1 MESLLSLAFD
11 NISSVDATKIRKGLR
26 QIEGLLA
33 QICLSSAPARSPRK
47 GGDGMAE
54 AKGLGVLR
62 EDAAFREFFRLQE
75 GFRCNGKQMRQNA
88 SVPLETNMRHLQWPH
103 DSLRLSSVYLEC
115 PAPQT
120 TTSSSYLLWNYCK
133 ECYSSTR
140 LHDHYSA
147 AKSTSTSYS
156 TSSIPPTRQH
166 YNHKRYWF

>member
-75 GFRCNGKQMRQNA
+75 GFRCNGEQVRQNTPVQA
-88 SVPLETNMRHLQWPH
+88 ETNVRLLQWPH
-103 DSLRLSSVYLEC
+103 DSLLPSSVYLEC

-133 ECYSSTR
+133 GCCSST
-140 LHDHYSA
+140 LPHDHCSA
-147 AKSTSTSYS
+147 ARYTSISYS
-156 TSSIPPTRQH
+156 TSSIPPTLQH
-166 YNHKRYWF
+166 FNHKRY